1 MKYVFLLLLFFPGFV
16 LSQQIIVDPYLQNAE
31 PTSITI
37 SWETSSVD
45 QGIVDWGTDSLLL
58 PNQNTG
64 VFVASSGQAR
74 IHHVN
79 ISTLQ
84 PATTYYY
91 RVRTASVISDT
102 FHFQTPPLPSAE
114 ASTTI
119 IASSDMQKDG
129 GNPNKWDEIV
139 HAGIIDYV
147 QSNYGNDLAG
157 EIAFM
162 LIPGDL
168 VPVGTA
174 YSQWKNDFF
183 DPAHPLFSYV
193 PVYPVLGNH
202 EVNASH
208 YFNYFELPK
217 NGTVGFEEH
226 WWFKDYSNIR
236 IIGLNSNSP
245 FATQTQLNWLDSLL
259 IATCSNPDIDFVFA
273 QLHHPHHSELWPPGE
288 LNFTGDVIEL
298 LETFSSNCGKP
309 SIHFYGHTHGYSRG
323 QSRDH
328 SHLMVNVATGGGNID
343 YWGEYGQID
352 YEEYTKSQDEYGFV
366 VIDVSAGADPKFT
379 LKRISRGDEIQTL
392 ANALRDSITVYKN
405 NLAPQQP
412 VAQFP
417 MNQIV
422 SPDCILLQANAYSE
436 SEGDL
441 HMASHWQVSNDCQD
455 FSNPLHESFKTHE
468 NWYFEVNTQAND
480 DLTDELVVGLPAN
493 TGLCWRVR
501 FRDHSLGWS
510 AWSAPASFTTDVSAL
525 GSNLLLNNGAEAD
538 TADWTVTAGFLE
550 ALTSGQCA
558 GTSPHAGQKYFAV
571 GALCNEAAY
580 GEAYQQID
588 LSAYAADI
596 DTGTVNIHYGG
607 WLSNWNGSDVPEFR
621 LLFLDGANAIL
632 DSTSKVANSA
642 SSWTIYDRIDNVP
655 SGTRAVRFVIMG
667 TRNSGSDNDSYF
679 DDLYLRLNLNGCN
692 NVITARETPMRRLP
706 RLTVSPN
713 PATDIARVEIAGMSD
728 QSWEMLLFDTNGRV
742 VRKMTGAPG
751 EEMLLKVSGLAAGV
765 YQLKVKAENKTW
777 IKKVMVAE

>member
-1 MKYVFLLLLFFPGFV
+1 MKCLSLLLLFFPGFV
-16 LSQQIIVDPYLQNAE
+16 LSQQIIVEPFLQDAE
-31 PTSITI
+31 PNSITI
-37 SWETSSVD
+37 SWETDSDD
-45 QGIVDWGTDSLLL
+45 QSIVDWGTDSLLL
-58 PNQNTG
+58 TNQDTG
-64 VFVASSGQAR
+64 VFVVSSGQAR
-74 IHHVN
+74 IHHVG
-79 ISTLQ
+79 ISALQ
-84 PATTYYY
+84 PASTYYY
-91 RVRTASVISDT
+91 RVRTASAISDT
-102 FHFQTPPLPSAE
+102 FHFQTPPLPSSE

-129 GNPNKWDEIV
+129 GNPNKWNEIV
-139 HAGIIDYV
+139 HAGIMDYV
-147 QSNYGNDLAG
+147 RNNYGNDLAG
-157 EIAFM
+157 EVAMM

-168 VPVGTA
+168 VPVGTV

-183 DPAHPLFSYV
+183 DPAHPLFSYI

-202 EVNASH
+202 EVNANH

-217 NGTVGFEEH
+217 NGTAGFEEH

-245 FATQTQLNWLDSLL
+245 FNNQTQLDWLDSLL
-259 IATCSNPDIDFVFA
+259 QATCSKADIDFVFA

-288 LNFTGDVIEL
+288 LNFTGDVIDL
-298 LETFSSNCGKP
+298 LETFSSNCNKP

-343 YWGEYGQID
+343 YWGEYGQMD

-366 VIDVSAGADPKFT
+366 VIEASAGADPKFT
-379 LKRISRGDEIQTL
+379 LKRISRGDELLTL

-417 MNQIV
+417 VNQLV
-422 SPDCILLQANAYSE
+422 SPDCILLQADAYSE

-493 TGLCWRVR
+493 TALCWRVR
-501 FRDHSLGWS
+501 YRDHSLGWS
-510 AWSAPASFTTDVSAL
+510 PWSAPASFTTDVSSL
-525 GSNLLLNNGAEAD
+525 GPNLLLNNGAEAD

-550 ALTSGQCA
+550 ALTNGQCA
-558 GTSPHAGQKYFAV
+558 GIAPHSGQKYFAV

-588 LSAYAADI
+588 LSAYTANI
-596 DTGTVNIHYGG
+596 DTGMVNIHYGG

-621 LLFLDGANAIL
+621 LLFLDGANTIL
-632 DSTSKVANSA
+632 DSTTKVTNTANI
-642 SSWTIYDRIDNVP
+642 WTLYDRIDNVP
-655 SGTRAVRFVIMG
+655 IGTRAVRFVLMG

-692 NVITARETPMRRLP
+692 NVITAREAPIRRLP

-713 PATDIARVEIAGMSD
+713 PATDIARVEIEGLSD
-728 QSWEMLLFDTNGRV
+728 VAWEMSLYDTGGRL

-751 EEMLLKVSGLAAGV
+751 DEMLLKVSGLVAGV
-765 YQLKVKAENKTW
+765 YQLKVKAENRTW
-777 IKKVMVAE
+777 VKKVLVGE